1 SHKKHEDHRRASSY
15 HSFSQSPPYEGQYE
29 ERCNGKMSGMLTRK
43 TGSDRS
49 LYEGKISSF
58 MFSPGHQVKQLYED
72 RFDNETP
79 NSRNSDYSVTS
90 GGGSSRFDGQSP
102 NLQDT
107 DYSSPPLHQ
116 VRNILIEDTRTSA
129 SNTYADA
136 NIKKNVNEFPHSQ
149 GGTTHEQKS
158 TNPFD
163 LPYDSDVATDNLVF
177 SN

>member
-1 SHKKHEDHRRASSY
+1 MLLYLVCLKFHGLSDTYYSNLDKLREFIKYVYVEKKYA
-15 HSFSQSPPYEGQYE
+15 G
-29 ERCNGKMSGMLTRK
+29 G
-43 TGSDRS
+43 
-49 LYEGKISSF
+49 ISSDKPPRDMQVYSKDILF
-58 MFSPGHQVKQLYED
+58 PGHQGKQLYED
-72 RFDNETP
+72 RFANETP
-79 NSRNSDYSVTS
+79 NSRNSDYTVTS
-90 GGGSSRFDGQSP
+90 GGGSSRFDGQSL

-136 NIKKNVNEFPHSQ
+136 NIKKNVNGFPHSQ